1 MSANKEKNT
10 EQQIKLL
17 VESTDDLIWYI
28 DSGFRLVYGNKS
40 FQNYFS
46 CGHGFGLDKSLVTI
60 DGDVTYD
67 DWRKYYGRVLNN
79 LEKFSA
85 EVKITKENKTRII
98 ECLFNPVLMNG
109 QKISGVVIVGRDIT
123 DYKNIEFGLLESEFL
138 LNETQLL
145 SSIGGW
151 NWNIKNST
159 MHWTKELFRL
169 HDLSPDTEINTTTG
183 LITNFINC
191 YEESDRRRVSAAFR
205 KCREKGE
212 PYDLELRFTTL
223 KGRKIWIRTF
233 AKPVVENGQVL
244 QITGY
249 IMDITKQ
256 KRAENALRAS
266 ESKFRSLVEQA
277 SEMLFFHN
285 LEGKIVDVNQAAVKQ
300 TGYSREELLNL
311 TVYDIDPDSGKRK
324 DKINFWDVIQNSD
337 KCVIET
343 LHRRKDGTVY
353 TAEVTLGKIFYDN
366 EYYILALA
374 RDISE
379 RKRIEEEILR
389 SREDLI
395 KMNAEKDKF
404 FSIIAHD
411 LRTPFTAFLG
421 YTELIAEELHTMT
434 LDEIQNMVNIIRK
447 SAASLYGLLENL
459 LQWSRLRRGITVLKA
474 ERFNVLN
481 AVKKSIDLS
490 AEAAQN
496 KEIEIIFDI
505 PEKIEV
511 FADIHMFETIIRN
524 LVSNAVKFTNRKGKI
539 FISAYKKNNGK
550 IDISVKDTGIG
561 IKKNMLEN
569 LFRLDGKISRKGTE
583 GELSTGLG
591 LILCKE
597 FIEKHNEC
605 IKVESEP
612 DVGSTFSFMLPSP

>member
-1 MSANKEKNT
+1 
-10 EQQIKLL
+10 
-17 VESTDDLIWYI
+17 
-28 DSGFRLVYGNKS
+28 
-40 FQNYFS
+40 
-46 CGHGFGLDKSLVTI
+46 
-60 DGDVTYD
+60 
-67 DWRKYYGRVLNN
+67 
-79 LEKFSA
+79 
-85 EVKITKENKTRII
+85 
-98 ECLFNPVLMNG
+98 
-109 QKISGVVIVGRDIT
+109 
-123 DYKNIEFGLLESEFL
+123 
-138 LNETQLL
+138 
-145 SSIGGW
+145 
-151 NWNIKNST
+151 
-159 MHWTKELFRL
+159 
-169 HDLSPDTEINTTTG
+169 
-183 LITNFINC
+183 
-191 YEESDRRRVSAAFR
+191 
-205 KCREKGE
+205 
-212 PYDLELRFTTL
+212 
-223 KGRKIWIRTF
+223 
-233 AKPVVENGQVL
+233 
-244 QITGY
+244 
-249 IMDITKQ
+249 
-256 KRAENALRAS
+256 
-266 ESKFRSLVEQA
+266 
-277 SEMLFFHN
+277 
-285 LEGKIVDVNQAAVKQ
+285 
-300 TGYSREELLNL
+300 
-311 TVYDIDPDSGKRK
+311 
-324 DKINFWDVIQNSD
+324 
-337 KCVIET
+337 
-343 LHRRKDGTVY
+343 
-353 TAEVTLGKIFYDN
+353 
-366 EYYILALA
+366 
-374 RDISE
+374 
-379 RKRIEEEILR
+379 
-389 SREDLI
+389 
-395 KMNAEKDKF
+395 MNAEKDKF

-496 KEIEIIFDI
+496 KEIEIIFDV